1 MSSQSDIAIHFGSIA
16 LGLALASCTAH
27 AEPGPKQ
34 EESTMKATSTEQTRT
49 AARRFYETLNT
60 AMRTVDTSVLDEV
73 VAVDA
78 VDHNPVPNMK
88 PGRAGIAEAF
98 LEMRAWFP
106 DVTFTVEDVV
116 AEGDKAAVRFTI
128 RGTHRG
134 AMHGIQPTGKKVV
147 IKVIDVLRF
156 DGQQLRE
163 RWGESDRLSLYQQ
176 LGVDPPRG

>member
-1 MSSQSDIAIHFGSIA
+1 MSSRRVIAFHIGVTA
-16 LGLALASCTAH
+16 LGLALASCTAR

-34 EESTMKATSTEQTRT
+34 EESSMKASTDETRA
-49 AARRFYETLNT
+49 AARRFYEVLNT
-60 AMRTVDTSVLDEV
+60 AMRTGDMSVLDDV

-106 DVTFTVEDVV
+106 DVTFTVEDVI
-116 AEGDKAAVRFTI
+116 ADGDKAAVRFTI

-134 AMHGIQPTGKKVV
+134 AMQGIQPTGKKVV
-147 IKVIDVLRF
+147 LKVIDFHRF
-156 DGQQLRE
+156 DGKQLQE